1 MNLTSRKSM
10 RQEFARPILLT
21 PVARMLNTLG
31 KIGDASPV
39 SGGRHLS
46 AGLYTTTASSGTGRR
61 GALSPRNAPVA
72 IGRITTCE
80 RLRRKRYAQ

>member
-10 RQEFARPILLT
+10 RQEFAGPILLT
-21 PVARMLNTLG
+21 PAARMLNTLG

-46 AGLYTTTASSGTGRR
+46 AGLYTTTA
-61 GALSPRNAPVA
+61 